1 MKEQREKIGLL
12 FFLLLTI
19 VFLIASSYY
28 SRPRYVGDTAIFAQI
43 VENIAHTGKAESNI
57 FANTQDCIDRFIC
70 GMPVEERLA
79 DESAFEPPVEQS
91 RNMLRFHNYLILYLL
106 APFCFFMSGFA
117 CVTIAQSVSL
127 AFSLF
132 FCILIMRNRKVP
144 YPMIIVACIL
154 LTAHPGWSI
163 PAVRGAFYP
172 DRLFMGTGMY
182 LAWACDRAPFNKYH
196 FIVATILC
204 MLVGER
210 GALYAGMFILAYT
223 IFYWKQTPQA
233 RKLRLAMGVVAVAY
247 AGIVMK
253 FFLENM
259 FYSGIGNISS
269 FFSWYLTV
277 PENVQK
283 VILFLLIN
291 FLFLIVAMV
300 DWRAFI
306 IGMASMIPNLLYNVG
321 GAEKIGW
328 SLHYHVFYFV
338 FLMWAVT
345 RGVSKLYFMADRR
358 GVIRNLPYAATL
370 VTAIIVSLLN
380 PTDLDISFS
389 TSNIS
394 NNFLV
399 SCTKEIK
406 EDYFLGG
413 RATRKDFDIFIKE
426 NIPDGSTVST
436 VEAGM
441 CALLHSK
448 VRLFPIGIKNAD
460 FALCTYSKEE
470 EGYSYSGSVVYGG
483 AGNTE
488 IFDEGVTRMLE
499 EYGYDM
505 QNPIL
510 FPQYGLALLKKGGLV
525 GTDN

>member
-1 MKEQREKIGLL
+1 MEEQREKIGLL

-79 DESAFEPPVEQS
+79 DESAFEPPAEQS

-196 FIVATILC
+196 FIAATILC

-233 RKLRLAMGVVAVAY
+233 RKLRLTMGVVAVAY

-259 FYSGIGNISS
+259 FYSGIGNISN

-358 GVIRNLPYAATL
+358 GVLRNLPYAATL

-399 SCTKEIK
+399 SGIKEIK
-406 EDYFLGG
+406 EDYFQGG
-413 RATRKDFDIFIKE
+413 RATREDFNTFIIE

-441 CALLHSK
+441 CALLHSQ
-448 VRLFPIGIKNAD
+448 VRLFPIGIKDAD
-460 FALCTYSKEE
+460 FALCAYSKEE
-470 EGYSYSGSVVYGG
+470 EGYSYSGSVVYEGT
-483 AGNTE
+483 GNKE
-488 IFDEGVTRMLE
+488 IFDEGVTIMLA

-510 FPQYGLALLKKGGLV
+510 FPQYGLALLKKNSLAV
-525 GTDN
+525 VDN